1 MRGFNLNTFAW
12 VVFVCLASVLTMVAI
27 NTLTMKIDNWKIQNR
42 DNYANWMLCSAVCV
56 LIAQGCVQFIS
67 PFAEGSGIP

>member
-1 MRGFNLNTFAW
+1 
-12 VVFVCLASVLTMVAI
+12 MVAI